1 MTVLKKITSFLLS
14 QPPIRWVVRKSKGVS
29 FPGFQG
35 IPIYDVVRFFI
46 QQMQHVGLNERA
58 ASISFNFLM
67 AIPPLA
73 IVLFT
78 ILSHLPWADH
88 LYMEALILTKS
99 FAPTPSTYEIIKT
112 VIDDFFKPDGS
123 LISIGL
129 VTAIFFS
136 SNAMLTIMSTF
147 DKSMLHIE
155 KEKRNFIQLR
165 FEAIKLTVLIILI
178 IIATMIILMTQGT
191 LLAYIRQLLNINDRS
206 YTWIVEFVRFSAT
219 FLMIF
224 FGVAFIYRF
233 APSVREKWKLA
244 SPGAIVATLLIIAFT
259 YVFSIW
265 VNNFA
270 TYNKVYGSLGSLL
283 ILMLLV
289 FFNSLVLLI
298 GFELNVS
305 INSLQSMAKKRA
317 KESITPPTSDPT
329 TV

>member
-1 MTVLKKITSFLLS
+1 MSIKDI
-14 QPPIRWVVRKSKGVS
+14 IRRNIVTHPLINKVVHKSKQVS
-29 FPGFQG
+29 LPGFQG
-35 IPIYDVVRFFI
+35 IPIYDVIRFFI

-58 ASISFNFLM
+58 ASISFNFLL

-88 LYMEALILTKS
+88 LYTEALNLAKGI
-99 FAPTPSTYEIIKT
+99 APTASTYEIIKS
-112 VIDDFFKPDGS
+112 VIDDFFRPDSS

-129 VTAIFFS
+129 ITAIFFA
-136 SNAMLTIMSTF
+136 SNAMITIMRTF
-147 DKSMLHIE
+147 NKSMLHIE
-155 KEKRNFIQLR
+155 VEKRNFLQLR
-165 FEAIKLTVLIILI
+165 FEAIKLTVLIII
-178 IIATMIILMTQGT
+178 IIVATMFILMTQGT
-191 LLAYIRQLLNINDRS
+191 LLEYIRDWLNIGDRS
-206 YTWIVEFVRFSAT
+206 YNWIVETIRFSAT

-233 APSVREKWKLA
+233 APAVREKWNLA
-244 SPGAIVATLLIIAFT
+244 SPGAILATFLIIAFT
-259 YVFSIW
+259 YLFSFW

-270 TYNKVYGSLGSLL
+270 TYNKVYGSLGSIM

-305 INSLQSMAKKRA
+305 INSLQSLAKKRKA
-317 KESITPPTSDPT
+317 ETITAPPVDPT
-329 TV
+329 IV

>member
-1 MTVLKKITSFLLS
+1 MSYPERIKSALLT
-14 QPPIRWVVRKSKGVS
+14 QPLIRWILRKSKELS
-29 FPGFQG
+29 LPGFQG
-35 IPIYDVVRFFI
+35 IPIYDVIRFFI

-58 ASISFNFLM
+58 ASISFNFLL

-78 ILSHLPWADH
+78 ILSHLPWAEH
-88 LYMEALILTKS
+88 LYEEALILTKS
-99 FAPTPSTYEIIKT
+99 IAPTPSTFEIIKS

-129 VTAIFFS
+129 ITAVFFS
-136 SNAMLTIMSTF
+136 SNAMITIMRTF

-155 KEKRNFIQLR
+155 IEKRNFLQIR

-178 IIATMIILMTQGT
+178 IIATMIILMTQGA
-191 LLAYIRQLLNINDRS
+191 LLEFVRQLLNIGDRS
-206 YTWIVEFVRFSAT
+206 YNWIVEFVRFSAT

-233 APSVREKWKLA
+233 APSVREKWKLT
-244 SPGAIVATLLIIAFT
+244 SPGAILATLMIIGFT
-259 YVFSIW
+259 YIFSYW

-270 TYNKVYGSLGSLL
+270 SYNKVYGSLGSLL
-283 ILMLLV
+283 VLMLLV

-305 INSLQSMAKKRA
+305 INSLQSIAKKRK
-317 KESITPPTSDPT
+317 KETSTPPPADPT
-329 TV
+329 IV